1 MVYRGGAVLARPPAE
16 AYRRTERTLP
26 RMRLENTFDVPA
38 PPERAWA
45 VLMDVPTV
53 VPCMPGA
60 ELVDTVDD
68 STWKATIS
76 VKLGPMSLVF
86 ASDVRRIAADEAAHT
101 ATLEI
106 AAREVRGR
114 GSGRATVTSSLQP
127 ITEGTRVTT
136 VTELTMAGA
145 VAQYGRGLV
154 EPVSAQLVANFAER
168 LRESMLAEQ
177 AAAPAPRAASGLRL
191 GLAAFV
197 HWLHGLFGRQSS
209 STNHPE
215 GGSG

>member
-1 MVYRGGAVLARPPAE
+1 
-16 AYRRTERTLP
+16 
-26 RMRLENTFDVPA
+26 MRLENTFDVPA
-38 PPERAWA
+38 PPQRAWA

-53 VPCMPGA
+53 IPCMPGA
-60 ELVDTVDD
+60 ELVETVDD

-76 VKLGPMSLVF
+76 VKLGPMSFVF
-86 ASDVRRIAADEAAHT
+86 ASDVRRTAADEAART

-114 GSGRATVTSSLQP
+114 GSGQATVTSSLQP
-127 ITEGTRVTT
+127 TTEGTRVTT

-154 EPVSAQLVANFAER
+154 QPVSAQLVASFAAC

-177 AAAPAPRAASGLRL
+177 AAPPPPARPVSGLRL

-197 HWLHGLFGRQSS
+197 HWLHGLLGRQPT

>member
-1 MVYRGGAVLARPPAE
+1 
-16 AYRRTERTLP
+16 
-26 RMRLENTFDVPA
+26 MRLENTFDVPA

-53 VPCMPGA
+53 IPCMPGA
-60 ELVDTVDD
+60 ELTETVDD
-68 STWKATIS
+68 ATWKATIS
-76 VKLGPMSLVF
+76 VKLGPMSFVF
-86 ASDVRRIAADEAAHT
+86 ASDVRRTAADEADHR

-106 AAREVRGR
+106 VAREVRGR
-114 GSGRATVTSSLQP
+114 GSGQATVTSSLEP
-127 ITEGTRVTT
+127 IAEGTRVTT

-145 VAQYGRGLV
+145 VAQYGRGLIQ
-154 EPVSAQLVANFAER
+154 PVSAQLVASFAER
-168 LRESMLAEQ
+168 LRDSMLAEQ
-177 AAAPAPRAASGLRL
+177 ASSPPPARPVSGIRL

-197 HWLHGLFGRQSS
+197 HRLRGLLGRQPT